1 MPAEG
6 IGIPSGNPRQKNT
19 QSYLLALVCFQV
31 SGSYG
36 FIPIF
41 GDFFYPLLTL
51 LLHLFHLIDALAQV
65 IGELPLQVSLV
76 LLKLENIL
84 MQLAVILLQGLEL
97 F

>member
-51 LLHLFHLIDALAQV
+51 LLHLFHLIDALAPLGKEGRDKYRWMCLYTKCV
-65 IGELPLQVSLV
+65 PAVMENPLQ
-76 LLKLENIL
+76 
-84 MQLAVILLQGLEL
+84 
-97 F
+97 